1 MSCLIICEKNNAAQR
16 ISAILSSGKSSRT
29 YEGKVPVYSFN
40 FNNKNC
46 RVVGLRGH
54 ILGLD
59 YPTEFKRWQ
68 LHNLE
73 ELAKTD
79 PIKKPTVWSIAS
91 ALKVLAKGVDEVI
104 IATDFDRE
112 GELIGAEALE
122 VINSKGMTIKR
133 ARFSA
138 LTKFEVTHAF
148 DNLIDI
154 DMNLARAA
162 ETRQIIDLA
171 WGATLTRFVSIA
183 TGQTGKDFL
192 SVGRVQSPTLALV
205 VDRDI
210 EIEKFESKP
219 FWELVADLEKDEGFK
234 AKHAHGVYNDPE
246 EASKVF
252 AVVEKAKE
260 AKVKKVEKVEKK
272 EAPPDPFST
281 TQFLLEANRLGLSP
295 AHAMSIAENLY
306 TSGFISYPRTDN
318 TVYPKSL
325 PLKPILQEL
334 MMNSDLSKDAEKVL
348 SQDRIS
354 PSRGRKET
362 TDHPPIH
369 PTTGARKKDFTE
381 EKWKVYELVTR
392 RFLATLAPWALGE
405 QTNVDLDIEGEE
417 FKAQGYNTVK
427 RGWYEH
433 YPYSKTKDKF
443 IPELEK
449 GESVPIKKMEKRE
462 SKTKPPNRFNQGS
475 LLKEME
481 KLGLGTKSTRHEIIQ
496 KLYDRRYIEG
506 GQLSPTTTGKAL
518 IKALE
523 ESAEKIT
530 LPEMTSIL
538 EEDMEKVAEGKKDM
552 KEVIDESKDM
562 LVQSLHTLQTNQAK
576 IKESITE
583 ALKELNKQ
591 SFIADCPKCDG
602 GQLMTRW
609 SKKGKRFVGCSSYPK
624 CDNTYAMPQRGM
636 VVPNDEKCDRCGTP
650 TIKLI
655 NKGRRPAVLCLDLDC
670 QKKEN
675 SKRNGGK

>member
-1 MSCLIICEKNNAAQR
+1 MTCLIICEKNNAAQR
-16 ISAILSSGKSSRT
+16 ISAILSSGKSNRS
-29 YEGKVPVYSFN
+29 YEGKVPVYSFS
-40 FNNKNC
+40 FNNKDC

-73 ELAKTD
+73 ELAMTD
-79 PIKKPTVWSIAS
+79 PIKRPTVWSIAS

-138 LTKFEVTHAF
+138 LTKPEVTQAF
-148 DNLIDI
+148 ENLIDI

-210 EIEKFESKP
+210 AIESFESKP
-219 FWELVADLEKDEGFK
+219 FWELVAELDKDGGFK
-234 AKHAHGVYNDPE
+234 ARHAHGVYNDPE

-252 AVVEKAKE
+252 AKVEKASK
-260 AKVKKVEKVEKK
+260 AKVKDVEKVDKK

-295 AHAMSIAENLY
+295 AHAMSIAESLY

-325 PLKPILQEL
+325 PIKPILKEL
-334 MMNSDLSKDAEKVL
+334 MMNSDLSKDAEMVL

-369 PTTGARKKDFTE
+369 PTTGARRKDFTD

-392 RFLATLAPWALGE
+392 RFLATLAPWALGI
-405 QTNVDLDIEGEE
+405 QTNADLDIEGEE
-417 FKAQGYNTVK
+417 FKAQGYTTVK

-443 IPELEK
+443 IPELKK
-449 GESVPIKKMEKRE
+449 GEEVPIKKMEKRE
-462 SKTKPPNRFNQGS
+462 SKTKPPSRYNQGS

-506 GQLSPTTTGKAL
+506 GQLQPTTTGKAL

-538 EEDMEKVAEGKKDM
+538 EEDMEKVAEGKKEM
-552 KEVIDESKDM
+552 KDVIGESKDM
-562 LVQSLHTLQTNQAK
+562 LVQ
-576 IKESITE
+576 
-583 ALKELNKQ
+583 
-591 SFIADCPKCDG
+591 
-602 GQLMTRW
+602 
-609 SKKGKRFVGCSSYPK
+609 
-624 CDNTYAMPQRGM
+624 
-636 VVPNDEKCDRCGTP
+636 
-650 TIKLI
+650 
-655 NKGRRPAVLCLDLDC
+655 
-670 QKKEN
+670 
-675 SKRNGGK
+675 